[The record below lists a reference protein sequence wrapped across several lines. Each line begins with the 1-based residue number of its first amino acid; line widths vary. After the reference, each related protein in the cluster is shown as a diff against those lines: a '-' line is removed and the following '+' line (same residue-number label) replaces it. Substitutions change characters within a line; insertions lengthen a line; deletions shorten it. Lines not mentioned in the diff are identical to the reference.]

1 MKKLSYA
8 GRHKVWEVVVF
19 EFISG
24 SGGAVNLERDKW
36 HKTLKSPTSVFI
48 CNIIDR
54 ECSNVHRQ
62 SSDDEP
68 STNAQCEQ
76 GLQYLE
82 LLFTTDRVC
91 LAGLLVG
98 VLKAIAKRFY
108 QTDVTIR
115 LTSCE
120 EKYSF
125 RYSIVARENS
135 LSPSEDNLV
144 NRVDVNHSL
153 ENGSEVISD
162 LVTDLK
168 RLRTK
173 VVAPQLSTN
182 VSDLKISVSSFCKAF
197 PWHFLTDRNL
207 QITQL
212 GGGFMKLFGRQ
223 LTQSGYFMG
232 TYFEISK
239 PIGVRISFKD
249 ILRRTNSSFVLTL
262 RLPSSLNNS
271 PVQVSHKVLR

>member
-1 MKKLSYA
+1 MPNTLLPSQHALPWRPVHSHDDQLKKWQQLLCFSY
-8 GRHKVWEVVVF
+8 F
-19 EFISG
+19 
-24 SGGAVNLERDKW
+24 
-36 HKTLKSPTSVFI
+36 
-48 CNIIDR
+48 
-54 ECSNVHRQ
+54 
-62 SSDDEP
+62 
-68 STNAQCEQ
+68 
-76 GLQYLE
+76 
-82 LLFTTDRVC
+82 
-91 LAGLLVG
+91 
-98 VLKAIAKRFY
+98 
-108 QTDVTIR
+108 
-115 LTSCE
+115 
-120 EKYSF
+120 F

-135 LSPSEDNLV
+135 LSPSEDDLV

-223 LTQSGYFMG
+223 LTQSGECF
-232 TYFEISK
+232 
-239 PIGVRISFKD
+239 RILWMWS
-249 ILRRTNSSFVLTL
+249 I
-262 RLPSSLNNS
+262 
-271 PVQVSHKVLR
+271 